1 MMLNYSFYIV
11 PKYHRI
17 FRRDQML
24 APQDCRGGGADRYA
38 AGFSKLGHR
47 HVAHDL
53 NAAFAALR
61 HQRLRQRGV
70 GVLRQKH
77 KFRRLIRQRAAKLF
91 DPDHLF
97 SVFSSSSI
105 AAPPTNRAGRPTQA

>member
-1 MMLNYSFYIV
+1 
-11 PKYHRI
+11 
-17 FRRDQML
+17 ML
-24 APQDCRGGGADRYA
+24 APQDCRGGGADRNA

-97 SVFSSSSI
+97 FGFQLLLNILQVSLLKILRVPFVYLFHQDLYLI
-105 AAPPTNRAGRPTQA
+105 YPY